1 MQVLLLSTQASVER
15 STLPTDGVHTSDPP
29 VTASSGS
36 GVALSAVDG
45 AKDVTRSPAS
55 DNKLLAAVK
64 PADIEQ
70 AIKSANGFFQQVN
83 RELRFQHSKAT
94 NEMVVQ
100 IVDQQSGKII
110 QQFPSEQML
119 KIAKD
124 LENVSGLL
132 FKGSA

>member
-1 MQVLLLSTQASVER
+1 MQVLSLNTITSVER
-15 STLPTDGVHTSDPP
+15 APLPTDGVHANGPP
-29 VTASSGS
+29 TTISTGS
-36 GVALSAVDG
+36 EANLSAVTDL
-45 AKDVTRSPAS
+45 KDISRSSTREIKKDAP
-55 DNKLLAAVK
+55 VK
-64 PADIEQ
+64 PTDIEE
-70 AIKSANGFFQQVN
+70 AMKSANGFFQQVN

-100 IVDQQSGKII
+100 IVDQKNGQVI